1 MIHASAIAESIVAP
15 TLFRPEFLHS
25 LDPIQTSRPAKLA
38 AAVGRR
44 CCGIGLIM
52 RGYVDRL
59 PGGNIMHRVVPP
71 RILSKI
77 ETAHRAWRRILRC
90 FAPEAPADG
99 WENRIDR
106 NRFREEVWTRAKLGS
121 GCEHI

>member
-1 MIHASAIAESIVAP
+1 
-15 TLFRPEFLHS
+15 
-25 LDPIQTSRPAKLA
+25 
-38 AAVGRR
+38 
-44 CCGIGLIM
+44 
-52 RGYVDRL
+52 
-59 PGGNIMHRVVPP
+59 MHRVVPP

-99 WENRIDR
+99 WENRYGSPSCWENRIDR